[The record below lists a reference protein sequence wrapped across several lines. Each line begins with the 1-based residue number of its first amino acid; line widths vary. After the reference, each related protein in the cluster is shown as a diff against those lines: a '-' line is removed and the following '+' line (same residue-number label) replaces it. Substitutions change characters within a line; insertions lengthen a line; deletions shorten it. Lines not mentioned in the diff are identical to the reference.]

1 MISEVRTHNGTPTL
15 FVNGEPIPGFAYIT
29 YRTYNAY
36 YDDFAGIGC
45 RLFSL
50 PVFFSGQTINEVTR
64 FPSIAPGI
72 FNSGKPDFQRF
83 DADMEKILRACP
95 DALIF
100 PRVNLSLPEV
110 WENAHPDECCDSGYT
125 THHRACF
132 SSGLWAKETRRLLG
146 IFLDHAMS
154 QPFFENIIGFQLA
167 GGNTEEWFSFDQ
179 RGSVGK
185 RSREG
190 FERYV
195 KENRLS
201 GTDEELR
208 RYYSLVTAERIK
220 EFAAFTKE
228 KTNRKL
234 VVGSFYGYTLEC
246 TDWRSCHHAL
256 FELLECPDIDFLCS
270 PVSYAFTREPGIDH
284 ACMLPVD
291 SLKLHEKLYFAE
303 NDTRTH
309 LSEAPNSLPAYNSP
323 IWSGPEPGIS
333 REIILEHFSRALT
346 HGHAMWWF
354 DMWGGW
360 YADRDYMDL
369 LKGCYEIARD
379 SLGRDCS
386 SSAGLAVF
394 IDERSFSKDGAVG
407 SVAYGIRR
415 VLGSV
420 GAPYDIYLIE
430 DYEAVKARY
439 KAFIFLRPAVTGA
452 LDSAVYDAGER
463 ALVIDSE
470 NASIT
475 PEELRGFLCPLG
487 VEIIKADAVVYGCN
501 SYTFILSDNPT
512 PPEGSRLLLSER
524 NARLYGRTPG

>member
-1 MISEVRTHNGTPTL
+1 M
-15 FVNGEPIPGFAYIT
+15 NGEPVPGFAYIT
-29 YRTYNAY
+29 YRTNNARY
-36 YDDFAGIGC
+36 EDFAGIGC

-72 FNSGKPDFQRF
+72 FDSDKPDFSRF
-83 DADMEKILRACP
+83 DADMEKILSACP

-100 PRVNLSLPEV
+100 PRVNLSLPEA
-110 WENAHPDECCDSGYT
+110 WENAHPDECCDFGYT
-125 THHRACF
+125 SHRRTCF
-132 SSGLWAKETRRLLG
+132 SSGLWAEETKRLLG

-154 QPFFENIIGFQLA
+154 QPFSENIIGFQLA

-195 KENRLS
+195 KENRLY

-256 FELLECPDIDFLCS
+256 SELLECPDIDFLCS

-291 SLKLHEKLYFAE
+291 SLKLHGKLYFAE

-309 LSEAPNSLPAYNSP
+309 LTKAPNSLPAYNSP
-323 IWSGPEPGIS
+323 IWFGPEPEIS

-360 YADRDYMDL
+360 YADRDYMEL
-369 LKGCYEIARD
+369 LKSCYEIARD
-379 SLGRDCS
+379 SLGRDRS
-386 SSAGLAVF
+386 SSAGFAVF
-394 IDERSFSKDGAVG
+394 IDEMSFSKDGAVG

-415 VLGSV
+415 ALGSV

-452 LDSAVYDAGER
+452 LDDAVRDAGER
-463 ALVIDSE
+463 ALVIDSK

-475 PEELRGFLCPLG
+475 PDALRSFLRPLG
-487 VEIIKADAVVYGCN
+487 VGLTDSEAVVYGCK
-501 SYTFILSDNPT
+501 SYTFILSENT
-512 PPEGSRLLLSER
+512 PHTDARPLIAAR
-524 NARLYGRTPG
+524 NARLFEGTPG